1 MNLAKNFKAISAY
14 KLEKHTDD
22 WDKTYCC
29 HTSVHI
35 IDISRSNSCIIL
47 LNCNGLMKLHYNNN
61 R

>member
-1 MNLAKNFKAISAY
+1 MNLAKNFKTISAY

-35 IDISRSNSCIIL
+35 IDISHPICLYVGRQTTVKRL
-47 LNCNGLMKLHYNNN
+47 E
-61 R
+61 